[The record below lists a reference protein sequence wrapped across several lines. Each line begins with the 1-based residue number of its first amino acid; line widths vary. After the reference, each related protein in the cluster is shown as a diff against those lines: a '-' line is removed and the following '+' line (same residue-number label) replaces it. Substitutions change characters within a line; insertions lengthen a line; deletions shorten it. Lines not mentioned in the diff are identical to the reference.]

1 MAERRSNLDPSPELD
16 NASVGK
22 YKLIIMRSL
31 PIFGNGPYYIW
42 EEL

>member
-31 PIFGNGPYYIW
+31 PYMVMSLIIW
-42 EEL
+42 EES